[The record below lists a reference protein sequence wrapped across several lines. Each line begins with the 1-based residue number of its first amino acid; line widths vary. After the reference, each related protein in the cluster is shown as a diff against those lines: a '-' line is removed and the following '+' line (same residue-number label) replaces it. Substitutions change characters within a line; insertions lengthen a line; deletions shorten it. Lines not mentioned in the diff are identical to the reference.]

1 MLVKYSYVLGLSP
14 DKHLGSHYAS
24 FPSNASLEFIE
35 DSLRQLCTTVGDS
48 FVDFEVVTDNLI
60 VF

>member
-1 MLVKYSYVLGLSP
+1 MLVKYSYVLGLSS
-14 DKHLGSHYAS
+14 DKNLSSHYAS
-24 FPSNASLEFIE
+24 FPSNTSLEFIE
-35 DSLRQLCTTVGDS
+35 DSLRQFCTTVGDS